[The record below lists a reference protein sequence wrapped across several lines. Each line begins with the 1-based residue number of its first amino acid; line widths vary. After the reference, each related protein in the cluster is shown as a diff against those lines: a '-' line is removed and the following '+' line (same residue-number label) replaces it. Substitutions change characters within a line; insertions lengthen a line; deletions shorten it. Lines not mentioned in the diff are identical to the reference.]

1 MNNPSDTP
9 KNPEAAAEPVRL
21 KCTVLITGTVI
32 GRLKVANGHRCQLP
46 GAQAKAL
53 ASLNPPAVRID
64 GV

>member
-1 MNNPSDTP
+1 MNNPPDTP
-9 KNPEAAAEPVRL
+9 KNPKATAEAVRL

-32 GRLKVANGHRCQLP
+32 GRLKVGAGHRCQLP
-46 GAQAKAL
+46 EAQAKAL